1 MFYIVQM
8 ADFHFGGA
16 CHAAGSEKEILKRM
30 AKRIQS
36 EIPDGSEVVFCACG
50 DYIDSKQISYG
61 VSTRALT
68 EDEITARYQDAM
80 EAIGA
85 EIIHPLQKTY
95 DLKIGLCVGNHDT
108 THMDAMNRFSQAM
121 IGKDIDKT
129 YSIHLDSEN
138 VDLIFIN
145 SCPPADYSHGEI
157 DYDYLEKI
165 LRALS
170 PDSTKYFILHHT
182 LMSMDEHDQS
192 CVRQVPRLIK
202 LIDEYSIRAVFHGH
216 THGQYLVRVGTV
228 GCPIIGVGAVYVR
241 DFPNVNSQFNLICC
255 NAGLPV
261 SAFNFQYHADWAT
274 ISGNDGFDKIPIH
287 ISETGNFFY
296 GKTFSKIYDE
306 LVKKIQ
312 AESKLYHV
320 HLHIKSSYDDFCTDV
335 ENNFGNQ
342 EELET
347 LDRAYSYSELAEMW
361 EAPRVDK
368 NVLYFNHGM
377 YFSRPPYQSGI
388 DYLIHEIGDKRT
400 TSRAVLVT
408 VNTKDISE
416 TAPDALLPSLLS
428 IQAGFDQ
435 GQTTLHVTMT
445 LRALEASRFLKINIC
460 EVLLI
465 VKQLHSKYPF
475 SNVEV
480 VISAFRVQI
489 KEQFG
494 CFLKAKLDTEAE
506 QEGIVTNL
514 SSLLYSNDPKV
525 ISNEIGEIIRLIQD
539 KRLRSETVIE
549 TNGIEKLRTA
559 ITTVKNKLSDD
570 KKEIKANLSKALVCI
585 TALLHLLDKLKQS
598 RANSSEQTED
608 MDKLEGLIQSQ
619 YVSLIDEFE
628 KLRQNVFKRIDGYP
642 AV

>member
-1 MFYIVQM
+1 
-8 ADFHFGGA
+8 
-16 CHAAGSEKEILKRM
+16 
-30 AKRIQS
+30 
-36 EIPDGSEVVFCACG
+36 
-50 DYIDSKQISYG
+50 
-61 VSTRALT
+61 
-68 EDEITARYQDAM
+68 
-80 EAIGA
+80 
-85 EIIHPLQKTY
+85 
-95 DLKIGLCVGNHDT
+95 
-108 THMDAMNRFSQAM
+108 
-121 IGKDIDKT
+121 
-129 YSIHLDSEN
+129 
-138 VDLIFIN
+138 
-145 SCPPADYSHGEI
+145 
-157 DYDYLEKI
+157 
-165 LRALS
+165 
-170 PDSTKYFILHHT
+170 
-182 LMSMDEHDQS
+182 
-192 CVRQVPRLIK
+192 
-202 LIDEYSIRAVFHGH
+202 
-216 THGQYLVRVGTV
+216 
-228 GCPIIGVGAVYVR
+228 
-241 DFPNVNSQFNLICC
+241 
-255 NAGLPV
+255 
-261 SAFNFQYHADWAT
+261 
-274 ISGNDGFDKIPIH
+274 
-287 ISETGNFFY
+287 
-296 GKTFSKIYDE
+296 
-306 LVKKIQ
+306 
-312 AESKLYHV
+312 
-320 HLHIKSSYDDFCTDV
+320 
-335 ENNFGNQ
+335 
-342 EELET
+342 
-347 LDRAYSYSELAEMW
+347 MW

-570 KKEIKANLSKALVCI
+570 KKEIKANLAKALVCI

-608 MDKLEGLIQSQ
+608 MDKLESDTVPICLAN
-619 YVSLIDEFE
+619 
-628 KLRQNVFKRIDGYP
+628 RRI
-642 AV
+642 